1 MVIYT
6 YTKADVDAHQL
17 AVEVVASGITT
28 PLDYINTS
36 SEADAVDVVFQATLS
51 GTEEAALDEVV
62 DGHVAGTC
70 DQAVKIYK
78 YIQLSEDYDIHDPPI
93 GLNYIT
99 GLTTKLFPKRTMTK
113 GEVNKVDY
121 YADEELTDL
130 VLTVDISYNRDQLG
144 LATDRTV
151 TRTWIKED
159 GQPHCCPK
167 VTKKIY
173 TINIEDQIKEAH
185 RRRENI
191 VDKLLLV
198 VLGMMIAT
206 NPEETLADVLTDAR
220 NFVFTYKTEFDTFES
235 SGGTE
240 IITTVSGATV
250 DGIIGNWLDNVIDGE
265 GTTIRQYMMVELDYL
280 TP

>member
-1 MVIYT
+1 MP
-6 YTKADVDAHQL
+6 
-17 AVEVVASGITT
+17 S
-28 PLDYINTS
+28 
-36 SEADAVDVVFQATLS
+36 
-51 GTEEAALDEVV
+51 
-62 DGHVAGTC
+62 
-70 DQAVKIYK
+70 
-78 YIQLSEDYDIHDPPI
+78 SEDYDIHEPPVGI
-93 GLNYIT
+93 DYIT
-99 GLTTKLFPKRTMTK
+99 GLNTKLFPKRTMSK

-121 YADEELTDL
+121 YSDEELTDL
-130 VLTVDISYNRDQLG
+130 VLAVDIVYNRDGLG

-151 TRTWIKED
+151 TRSWIKED
-159 GQPHCCPK
+159 NQAHCCPK
-167 VTKKIY
+167 VTRKVY

>member
-1 MVIYT
+1 MSTYN
-6 YTKADVDAHQL
+6 YTKAGADGNQL
-17 AVEVVASGITT
+17 AIELVASGITT
-28 PLDYINTS
+28 ALDYVNTS
-36 SEADAVDVVFQATLS
+36 DDSVDVVFLATLS
-51 GTEEAALDEVV
+51 GTEEATLSGVV
-62 DGHVAGTC
+62 DAHVAGTC
-70 DQAVKIYK
+70 DQFVKIHN
-78 YIQLSEDYDIHDPPI
+78 YIENPDSYDLYEPPI
-93 GLNYIT
+93 GLDYIT
-99 GLTTKLFPKRTMTK
+99 GLTTKFFPKRTMNK
-113 GEVNKVDY
+113 GEITKVDY

-130 VLTVDISYNRDQLG
+130 ILTVDIAYNRDGLG
-144 LATDRTV
+144 LAVDRTV
-151 TRTWIKED
+151 TRAWIKED

-206 NPEETLADVLTDAR
+206 EPGETLADVLTDAR

-235 SGGTE
+235 SGGAE